1 MDLDMGQLASKPEET
16 TGASTTDKTGDV
28 FVQGKFS
35 EGGVTRNTT
44 NIV

>member
-1 MDLDMGQLASKPEET
+1 MDLDMGPLASMSEET
-16 TGASTTDKTGDV
+16 AGASTTDKTGDA
-28 FVQGKFS
+28 FVQVKFS